1 MSLDTRGEIYGRIK
15 YALRKKGKPVD
26 EFDMVIASHAVSE
39 GLTVVT
45 DNLKHFENMPDVR
58 VVNWIERY

>member
-1 MSLDTRGEIYGRIK
+1 M
-15 YALRKKGKPVD
+15 PVD

-45 DNLKHFENMPDVR
+45 DNVKHFENMPDVK
-58 VVNWIERY
+58 VVNWTE